1 MTATLILLGVLILAS
16 GFFSGSEIA
25 LFTISRARARGL
37 LEDGPR
43 AAAALNRIKTVPER
57 LLVTLLIGNNI
68 VNISAASIATYVAT
82 QAVGSAGVGIATGVM
97 TLLILFF
104 GEIVP
109 KSFATRNAER
119 IALTIAPFFR
129 VLMFVLTP
137 VSLPFVWLTHLIV
150 PPNTSVPSV
159 TETEIR
165 NLSELGHQ
173 RGAID
178 EHELQLIQRAFLMDS
193 TRAWQVMTP
202 RVEIFAWSDD
212 QQLDDIAEEIPTV
225 PYSRVPVHGSSLD
238 DITGVL
244 YVRDAYKAMARGEGD
259 VRIADLARTPFF
271 VPASVSLVQLLAE
284 FRTRRVHLG
293 VVVDEH
299 GGTDGIVTLE
309 DVLEELVGEIDDE
322 TDHPDHPIRR
332 IGRNEIVVDA
342 GTDLKDINELF
353 GTNLPVQE
361 HRSVNGLLLETLGRV
376 PRAKETIEIEGV
388 RIDVIDAEETQVRR
402 VRMRRLQ
409 PPDTDPAGRPA
420 G

>member
-1 MTATLILLGVLILAS
+1 MTATLLLLGVLILAS

-25 LFTISRARARGL
+25 LFSISRARARGL
-37 LEDGPR
+37 LEDKRRG
-43 AAAALNRIKTVPER
+43 AAALNRIKSVPER
-57 LLVTLLIGNNI
+57 LLVTLLIGNNV
-68 VNISAASIATYVAT
+68 VNVSAASIATYVTVRAL
-82 QAVGSAGVGIATGVM
+82 GSAGVGIATGVM

-119 IALTIAPFFR
+119 IALGIAPILR
-129 VLMFVLTP
+129 VLMILMTP
-137 VSLPFVWLTHLIV
+137 ISLPLVWLTHLIV
-150 PPNTSVPSV
+150 PKNTAVPGV

-165 NLSELGHQ
+165 RLSEQGHQ

-178 EHELQLIQRAFLMDS
+178 EHELQLIQRAFLMDT
-193 TRAWQVMTP
+193 TRAWQVMIP
-202 RVEIFAWSDD
+202 RVEIFAWSDERTLG
-212 QQLDDIAEEIPTV
+212 QIADELPSV
-225 PYSRVPVHGSSLD
+225 PFSRVPVHGGSLD

-244 YVRDAYKAMARGEGD
+244 FVRDAYQALASGESAR
-259 VRIADLARTPFF
+259 RIGDLAREAFF

-322 TDHPDHPIRR
+322 TDHPDNPIRR
-332 IGRNEIVVDA
+332 IGRNEIVVHA

-353 GTNLPVQE
+353 GTDLPVQE

-376 PRAKETIEIEGV
+376 PRVRETVEIDGV
-388 RIDVIDAEETQVRR
+388 RIEVIDAEETQVRR
-402 VRMRRLQ
+402 VRIRRLRA
-409 PPDTDPAGRPA
+409 TG